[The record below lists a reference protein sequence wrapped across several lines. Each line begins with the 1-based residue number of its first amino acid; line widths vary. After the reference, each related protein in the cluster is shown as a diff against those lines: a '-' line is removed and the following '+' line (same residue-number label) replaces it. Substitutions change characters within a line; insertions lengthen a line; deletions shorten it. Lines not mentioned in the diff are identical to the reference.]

1 MAEETI
7 KQEASFDPLD
17 MNNYKLEK
25 LPKMQKSGFEKI
37 LQRIGGPLAILVF
50 VVICFFA
57 DIPFINRI
65 DTNKE
70 TTTLA
75 EGAVKR
81 YEDMYKKGEK
91 KIAVV
96 VDNSGKET
104 KRELTEGEKQKLMT
118 DTHNNFLHINYA
130 MLAIFA
136 AAIILWITEAIPNYL
151 TSLIVIMMIVLTG
164 VTSEKPM
171 HSSGTR

>member
-1 MAEETI
+1 MAEETN
-7 KQEASFDPLD
+7 KQEAVFDPLD

-50 VVICFFA
+50 VVIYFFA
-57 DIPFINRI
+57 DIPFINKI

-70 TTTLA
+70 TTELA
-75 EGAVKR
+75 DGAVKR
-81 YEDMYKKGEK
+81 YEEMYKKAEK
-91 KIAVV
+91 KIAVE
-96 VDNSGKET
+96 VDKSGKET
-104 KRELTEGEKQKLMT
+104 KRELTAAEKQQLT
-118 DTHNNFLHINYA
+118 ADTHDHFLRINYA

-151 TSLIVIMMIVLTG
+151 T
-164 VTSEKPM
+164 
-171 HSSGTR
+171 